1 MELGMNGRVRRKE
14 YERINQMLEDAVSG
28 EFEESDYDESELSK
42 LEVKWKRYLAS
53 SRLSAKKQEE
63 ERKNIQAL
71 VTDISHQTKTPLSNI
86 LLYGQLLSEQNLDGE
101 SRELL
106 NQILYYSGKLDFL
119 IQSLVKTSRLEAG
132 TFQFTPKKDSVCHL
146 AELAASAK
154 EEQAKARNMT
164 LELQTDGDGTT
175 AVFDS
180 KWTQEA
186 VGNILD
192 NAIKYSPENTTVTIR
207 VFSGEMFAGI
217 EIRDRGA
224 GIPEEEIPQIFARFY
239 RGKHVAY
246 EDGVGVGLFLAR
258 EIVEGQ
264 GGYIKVIS
272 NAGGSRFQVFLPR

>member
-1 MELGMNGRVRRKE
+1 MNKRVRRKE
-14 YERINQMLEDAVSG
+14 YERINRMLDEAVAG
-28 EFEESDYDESELSK
+28 VFEESDYNESELSK

-53 SRLSAKKQEE
+53 SRLSVKKQEE
-63 ERKNIQAL
+63 ERQNIQEL

-86 LLYGQLLSEQNLDGE
+86 LLYGQLLSEKNLDGE

-132 TFQFTPKKDSVCHL
+132 TFQFAPKKDSVCHL

-154 EEQAKARNMT
+154 EEQAKARNIT

-192 NAIKYSPENTTVTIR
+192 NAIKYSPENTSVIIC
-207 VFSGEMFAGI
+207 VFSYEMFAGI
-217 EIRDRGA
+217 EIRDHGA
-224 GIPEEEIPQIFARFY
+224 GIPGEEIPYIFARFY
-239 RGKHVAY
+239 RGKNVAY

-258 EIVEGQ
+258 QIVEGQ
-264 GGYIKVIS
+264 GGYIRVTSKP
-272 NAGGSRFQVFLPR
+272 GQGSRFQVFLPR